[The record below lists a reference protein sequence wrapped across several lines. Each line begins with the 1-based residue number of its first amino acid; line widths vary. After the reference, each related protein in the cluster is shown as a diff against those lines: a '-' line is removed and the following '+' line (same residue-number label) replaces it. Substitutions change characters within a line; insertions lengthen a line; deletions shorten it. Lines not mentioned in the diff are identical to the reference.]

1 MLDHAYLGRQ
11 PILDRQQK
19 IVAYEL
25 LFRHHQEATTA
36 NVSDEYDASSTV
48 LASTLCDLGTKWVL
62 GNKLA
67 FINVTAS
74 MLLGG
79 GALELLPPE
88 RVVLELLETVQP
100 SPQVLARCQHLRNK
114 GFTFALDDF
123 ELTEANKPLL
133 QVASYIKVDIRQTPL
148 EKAPAMLQAI
158 ERHHPNLKLVAEKV
172 ETAAEFKACKDIG
185 FSYFQG
191 FYFAHPETLS
201 AKTIN
206 PAYENVLLLLNKVR
220 ENANP
225 PEIEKFFKHDVA
237 LTFKLLRYINSV
249 GFGLSCE
256 IESIRHAI
264 AILGYQQLYRWLTL
278 LLVTAGQATTPPA
291 LLITAMTRGRLTEL
305 LGQDYMEPRD
315 RDNLFVVGM
324 FSLLDVI
331 LETPMEKVLEKLS
344 LATSVSD
351 ALLHR
356 DGMYGPFLSLAE
368 ACEAGDAAR
377 IEELAASLQLET
389 EQINR
394 AHLDALS
401 WTESIDI

>member
-1 MLDHAYLGRQ
+1 MLEHAYLGRQ

-25 LFRHHQEATTA
+25 LFRRHRDATTA
-36 NVSDEYDASSTV
+36 NVSDEHDASSTV
-48 LASTLCDLGTKWVL
+48 LASTLCDLGAKWVL

-67 FINVTAS
+67 FINVSAS

-88 RVVLELLETVQP
+88 RVVLELLETVQAT
-100 SPQVLARCQHLRNK
+100 PQVLARCQHLRSK

-123 ELTEANKPLL
+123 ELNEENRPLL

-148 EKAPAMLQAI
+148 EKIPAMLRDI
-158 ERHHPNLKLVAEKV
+158 EKFHPNLKLVAEKV
-172 ETAAEFKACKDIG
+172 ETAGEFKACKDIG
-185 FSYFQG
+185 FSFFQG

-225 PEIEKFFKHDVA
+225 PDIEKFFKHDVA

-278 LLVTAGQATTPPA
+278 LLVTAGQATTPAA

-305 LGQDYMEPRD
+305 LGQEYMEPRD

-331 LETPMEKVLEKLS
+331 LETPMDKVLEKLS
-344 LATSVSD
+344 LPTSVSD
-351 ALLHR
+351 ALTMR
-356 DGMYGPFLSLAE
+356 QGIYGPFLSLAE
-368 ACEAGDAAR
+368 ACEAGNAEK
-377 IEELAASLQLET
+377 IEELAGLLQLEPAK
-389 EQINR
+389 INH
-394 AHLDALS
+394 AHLAALA
-401 WTESIDI
+401 WTEAMEM

>member
-25 LFRHHQEATTA
+25 LFRHHRDATTA
-36 NVSDEYDASSTV
+36 QIGDEHDASATV
-48 LASTLCDLGTKWVL
+48 LASTLCDIGAKWVL
-62 GNKLA
+62 GDKPA
-67 FINVTAS
+67 FLNVSAS
-74 MLLGG
+74 ILLGG
-79 GALELLPPE
+79 GVIELLPPD
-88 RVVLELLETVQP
+88 RIVLELLETVQP
-100 SPQVLARCQHLRNK
+100 TPQVLARCQYLRSK
-114 GFTFALDDF
+114 GFRFALDDF
-123 ELTEANKPLL
+123 ELNELTAQLLPL
-133 QVASYIKVDIRQTPL
+133 ASYIKIDIRQTPL
-148 EKAPAMLQAI
+148 EKARQVLGELEKRKVTAKML
-158 ERHHPNLKLVAEKV
+158 AEKV
-172 ETAAEFKACKDIG
+172 ETAQEFKACKELG
-185 FSYFQG
+185 FDYFQG
-191 FYFAHPETLS
+191 FHFAHPETLS

-220 ENANP
+220 ENADA

-278 LLVTAGQATTPPA
+278 LLVTAGQATTPHA

-305 LGQDYMEPRD
+305 LGQDYVESRD

-324 FSLLDVI
+324 FSLLDAI
-331 LETPMEKVLEKLS
+331 LETPMDKVLERLS
-344 LATSVSD
+344 LPTAVSD
-351 ALLHR
+351 ALLTR
-356 DGMYGPFLSLAE
+356 QGMYGPFLELAE
-368 ACEAGDAAR
+368 ACEQGDAEK
-377 IEELAASLQLET
+377 IEDLAMSLQLEPKK
-389 EQINR
+389 INS

-401 WTESIDI
+401 WAETLGV